1 MGERAS
7 SRSNGRASRRAFLS
21 ATGML
26 LRRQGYAATG
36 LSEIVDR
43 SGAPRGSLYFHFPGG
58 KEELAIAA
66 MERTGE
72 ALRRG
77 IAATMAARG
86 GTGEGIA
93 MLIDA
98 LAAGLQDSDYADG
111 CPIATVALETAAG
124 SEPLRATA
132 AGVFAAWLGELEQ
145 ALLREGAERGA
156 AGRRAM
162 LVLAAIEGALLL
174 SRARRDAA
182 PLRAVRDELAPILSG
197 SWERGAVAGNAR
209 GSRSE
214 RKEPDVPPRGVKKGS
229 RRDKQY
235 ERIKES
241 EKKQGRSTDRAEE
254 IAARTVNKE
263 RARSGESKA
272 SSRSSTSGSSA
283 SSRGGKRSGK
293 DGPRGRTRE
302 QLYNEAKKLGVEGRS
317 RMSKSQLQ
325 RAVDAKKS

>member
-1 MGERAS
+1 VGERVS
-7 SRSNGRASRRAFLS
+7 SRSNGRTSRKAFLS
-21 ATGML
+21 ATGSL

-66 MERTGE
+66 MERSGE

-77 IAATMAARG
+77 IAATMAAPG
-86 GTGEGIA
+86 GTAEGVA

-98 LAAGLQDSDYADG
+98 LAAGLEDSGYADG

-132 AGVFAAWLGELEQ
+132 AGIFAAWLAELER
-145 ALLREGAERGA
+145 ALLGEGLGRGA
-156 AGRRAM
+156 AERRAT
-162 LVLAAIEGALLL
+162 LVLAAIEGGLLL
-174 SRARRDAA
+174 SRARRDTA
-182 PLRAVRDELAPILSG
+182 PLRAVRDELARLLSESWEERGVSG
-197 SWERGAVAGNAR
+197 SELAR
-209 GSRSE
+209 QSK
-214 RKEPDVPPRGVKKGS
+214 RKEPQMPPRGVKKGS
-229 RRDKQY
+229 KRGKQY
-235 ERIKES
+235 EHIKDS
-241 EKKQGRSTDRAEE
+241 EKKQGRSTKRAEE

-263 RARSGESKA
+263 RARSGESEA
-272 SSRSSTSGSSA
+272 SSRSSTRGSSA

-293 DGPRGRTRE
+293 AGPRGRTRE
-302 QLYNEAKKLGVEGRS
+302 QLYNEAKQLGVEGRS
-317 RMSKSQLQ
+317 GMNKSQLQ